1 MTCYLNGQTVDLNEG
16 TTLQAALEAWGYIH
30 ADAAQDNPYPRGQ
43 FVVAVNGSV
52 VPASA
57 YASTQLAHGHQID
70 VLGAITG
77 G

>member
-1 MTCYLNGQTVDLNEG
+1 MTCYLNGQAVDLNEG
-16 TTLQAALEAWGYIH
+16 TTLLAALETWGYIRT
-30 ADAAQDNPYPRGQ
+30 DAAQDTPYPRGQ

-57 YASTQLAHGHQID
+57 YVTTQLAHGHQID